1 MDLARDKKGM
11 ELSTIIEII
20 LVVVAAGL
28 IIGVFT
34 LASNKADE
42 KTSEILCRGF
52 NSVRFLTKIDKAS
65 FV

>member
-20 LVVVAAGL
+20 LVVVGSAL

-42 KTSEILCRGF
+42 KHQRYYAEDSIL
-52 NSVRFLTKIDKAS
+52 
-65 FV
+65 